1 VTTFR
6 DRVGLE
12 PGVRSELERKILS
25 LRMLE
30 DVVRWGYSLMP
41 ARDIADVVV
50 QDEFSHD
57 VLLPWEGGLYLVFDT
72 T

>member
-1 VTTFR
+1 MTTFR
-6 DRVGLE
+6 DKVGLE
-12 PGVRSELERKILS
+12 QGVRSELERRLLP

-30 DVVRWGYSLMP
+30 DVVRWGYSLTP
-41 ARDIADVVV
+41 TREIADVVV

-57 VLLPWEGGLYLVFDT
+57 VLLPWERGLYLVFDT